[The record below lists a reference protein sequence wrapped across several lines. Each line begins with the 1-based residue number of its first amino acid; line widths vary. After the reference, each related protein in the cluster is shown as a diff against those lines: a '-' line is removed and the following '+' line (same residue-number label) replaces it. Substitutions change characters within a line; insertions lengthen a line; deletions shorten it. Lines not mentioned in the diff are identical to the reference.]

1 MACPTFY
8 YNKTYNRPFIYYDS
22 NVIPV
27 EIQNDMN
34 SKLKKITNV
43 FADTK
48 EQTLIILDDF
58 ANLHDAKVKSSRF
71 TKLAFYGRHLNI
83 SCWAI
88 AQKYNAIVKDF

>member
-22 NVIPV
+22 NVILV

-48 EQTLIILDDF
+48 EQTLIILNDF
-58 ANLHDAKVKSSRF
+58 ANLHNAKVKSSPF
-71 TKLAFYGRHLNI
+71 TK
-83 SCWAI
+83 W
-88 AQKYNAIVKDF
+88 